1 MKLSI
6 PMLGLSLLAVAGLA
20 VAQPPAP
27 DDGGWIPIETLVKQ
41 VAEDM
46 DREFIID
53 PRIRGI
59 LGFTTNDSVDYE
71 SLLGILRVNNVA
83 AIETADQIFIVPD
96 QNSRSEPSRL
106 LQEDDP
112 RVADS
117 EIVTRTIKVPES
129 GRTISVLANG
139 QATEVPAFTAAQLVP
154 VLRPMMSQSAQLAA
168 IPGAHT
174 LILVDRYDNVRR
186 ITAIVEAIIE
196 DLDE

>member
-6 PMLGLSLLAVAGLA
+6 PMLGLSLLAVTGLA
-20 VAQPPAP
+20 VAQPPEP
-27 DDGGWIPIETLVKQ
+27 DEDGWISIETVVKQ
-41 VAEDM
+41 LAQDM

-53 PRIRGI
+53 PRVRGI
-59 LGFTTNDSVDYE
+59 RGFTTNESVDYE

-83 AIETADQIFIVPD
+83 AIETADQIFIIPD

-139 QATEVPAFTAAQLVP
+139 QTMEVPAFTAAQLVP
-154 VLRPMMSQSAQLAA
+154 VLRPMMSQAAQLAA
-168 IPGAHT
+168 IPGANS
-174 LILVDRYDNVRR
+174 LLLVDRYDNVRR
-186 ITAIVEAIIE
+186 ITAVVEAIIE
-196 DLDE
+196 GLDN